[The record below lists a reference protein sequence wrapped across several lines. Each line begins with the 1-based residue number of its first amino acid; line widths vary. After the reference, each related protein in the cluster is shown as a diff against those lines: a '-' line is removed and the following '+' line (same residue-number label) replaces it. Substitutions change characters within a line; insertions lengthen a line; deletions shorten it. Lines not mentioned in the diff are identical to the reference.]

1 MAGTNGVA
9 RRVRPATATGAAP
22 GGVQANAPDAARP
35 GPLADLIGFH
45 LRKAQN
51 ASFQAFARRVGQTDL
66 SPGTFAL
73 LTLIR
78 HNPGIS
84 QTALSR
90 ADGRDKSS
98 LTPALNALERHGLI
112 LRQRLPNNRRT
123 YALSLTPAGEHVL
136 VELGKHAEAHDRS
149 LDRIVG
155 LQQKARL
162 IQILRRI
169 AIELTGDTAAEDELL
184 RAPLP
189 PRERRV
195 APRRHADSDGPSIPD
210 AGRRQ
215 RPKA

>member
-1 MAGTNGVA
+1 MAANNGVT
-9 RRVRPATATGAAP
+9 RRGRPRKAAGAAA
-22 GGVQANAPDAARP
+22 GLVQAGIREAARP

-45 LRKAQN
+45 LRRAQN
-51 ASFQAFARRVGQTDL
+51 ASFQAFARRVGRTDL

-84 QTALSR
+84 QTGLSR

-123 YALSLTPAGEHVL
+123 YALNLTPAGERAL
-136 VELGKHAEAHDRS
+136 AELSRHAEAHDRS

-155 LQQKARL
+155 LHRKAWL
-162 IQILRRI
+162 LQILRRI
-169 AIELTGDTAAEDELL
+169 ATELAGDVADEDALPRGPAPHRRG
-184 RAPLP
+184 RAGPRPRAGGVEP
-189 PRERRV
+189 PASE
-195 APRRHADSDGPSIPD
+195 
-210 AGRRQ
+210 AGRRP
-215 RPKA
+215 RPKT